1 MEIEQ
6 ESKVYEIGFHIAP
19 SVAEDAVASEFEV
32 VKGLITKEGGEI
44 IAEGA
49 PELINLAYSI
59 SKTVKAVKSN
69 YTKAYFAWVKFT
81 LSPEA
86 INKLKL
92 TLDESPVILRHLI
105 TNTVKESTLWSE
117 KDAKRTGK
125 PSEAKED
132 EETEGEDIDKTI
144 DALVVN

>member
-1 MEIEQ
+1 MEIEEQ

-19 SVAEDAVASEFEV
+19 SVAEDAVSAEFEV

-49 PELINLAYSI
+49 PELRDLAYSI
-59 SKTVKAVKSN
+59 SKTVKAIKSN

-86 INKLKL
+86 INKIKL
-92 TLDESPVILRHLI
+92 ALDESPIILRHLI

-125 PSEAKED
+125 PVEA
-132 EETEGEDIDKTI
+132 EGEEGDMDKTI
-144 DALVVN
+144 DALVIN

>member
-6 ESKVYEIGFHIAP
+6 ETKVYEIGFHIVP
-19 SVAEDAVASEFEV
+19 TVAEDAVPTEFEAI
-32 VKGLITKEGGEI
+32 KGLITKEGGEI

-49 PELINLAYSI
+49 PELRNLAYQI
-59 SKTVKAVKSN
+59 SKTVKAIKSN

-86 INKLKL
+86 INKIKL
-92 TLDESPVILRHLI
+92 ALDESPVILRHLI

-125 PSEAKED
+125 PSEAKEESSS
-132 EETEGEDIDKTI
+132 EEEIDKTI
-144 DALVVN
+144 DALVIN

>member
-6 ESKVYEIGFHIAP
+6 ETKVYEIGFHIVP
-19 SVAEDAVASEFEV
+19 TVAEDAVSTEFDA
-32 VKGLITKEGGEI
+32 VKALITKEGGEL

-49 PELINLAYSI
+49 PELINLAYQI

-86 INKLKL
+86 INKIKL
-92 TLDESPVILRHLI
+92 ALDESPVILRHLI

-125 PSEAKED
+125 PVEED
-132 EETEGEDIDKTI
+132 MDKSI
-144 DALVVN
+144 DALVIN